1 MEQTVKELLI
11 RLSDIHQMVLK
22 TKEEIKHSEKGSLQV
37 HNLRLKT
44 LKNRFEA
51 LKSKILKKF
60 QGTYST
66 VKYSLKGPHLHEVYI
81 QTFVNLS
88 RQEIEDALNLLA
100 SISELELR
108 ILEFNVITTSLKR
121 L

>member
-1 MEQTVKELLI
+1 MEPTVKELLI
-11 RLSDIHQMVLK
+11 RLSDTHQMVLK
-22 TKEEIKHSEKGSLQV
+22 TKEEIKHSEKGALQI

-44 LKNRFEA
+44 LKSRFNN

-60 QGTYST
+60 QGTHST
-66 VKYSLKGPHLHEVYI
+66 VKYSLEGPNLHEVYV

-88 RQEIEDALNLLA
+88 RQEIEDALSLLA
-100 SISELELR
+100 AISELELK
-108 ILEFNVITTSLKR
+108 ILEFEVIPTSLKR